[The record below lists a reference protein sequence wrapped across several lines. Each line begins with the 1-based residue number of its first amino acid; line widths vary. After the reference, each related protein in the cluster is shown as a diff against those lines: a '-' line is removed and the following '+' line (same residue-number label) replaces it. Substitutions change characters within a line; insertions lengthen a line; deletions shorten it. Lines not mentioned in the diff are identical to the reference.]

1 MRQKIIPILIV
12 LFGFALLSYP
22 FISNFI
28 FERSAGST
36 IKSYEKQAKTYDQKQ
51 KDKAL
56 KEAKEYNQAL
66 TRSAVQLTDPFK
78 TKKSDGETM
87 VYNNILNLD
96 QSGVMGYLEIP
107 CISVDLPIY
116 HGTDAEILERGV
128 GHLAASS
135 IPIGGKSTHSVLTG
149 HTGLSSAKLF
159 TDLTEMKKGDLF
171 FINVLGQTLAYKV
184 DQISVVRPKDTRKL
198 RIVDGKDYVTLVTC
212 TPYGVNDHRLLVRG
226 VRTKYVKNQKTNIR
240 QRNKDSQWMGT
251 YKRAIAIGLAIVIVL
266 VLSGKVYQK
275 IRRKKTEKYDK
286 MTKKKERRNEKK
298 IDQFIRIYL
307 NGNRNSYISLS

>member
-22 FISNFI
+22 FISNYM
-28 FERSAGST
+28 FEKSAGST
-36 IKSYEKQAKTYDQKQ
+36 IESYKKQFKTYDQKQ
-51 KDKAL
+51 KEKAL
-56 KEAKEYNQAL
+56 KEAKEYNQDL

-78 TKKSDGETM
+78 AKKSDGETM

-107 CISVDLPIY
+107 CISVNLPIY

-135 IPIGGKSTHSVLTG
+135 IPVGGKSTHSVLTG

-159 TDLTEMKKGDLF
+159 TDLTEMKKEDLF
-171 FINVLGQTLAYKV
+171 FIHVLDRTLAYKV
-184 DQISVVRPKDTRKL
+184 DQISVVRPEDTRKL
-198 RIVDGKDYVTLVTC
+198 QIVKGKDYVTLVTC

-226 VRTKYVKNQKTNIR
+226 VRTKYVKKQRSSIRLRNQ
-240 QRNKDSQWMGT
+240 DSQWMRT
-251 YKRAIAIGLAIVIVL
+251 YKKAIAIGLMIVTALIL
-266 VLSGKVYQK
+266 LGKVFQK
-275 IRRKKTEKYDK
+275 LHRKKTEHRQINR
-286 MTKKKERRNEKK
+286 KKGREE
-298 IDQFIRIYL
+298 
-307 NGNRNSYISLS
+307 

>member
-12 LFGFALLSYP
+12 LLGFALLSYP
-22 FISNFI
+22 FISNYM
-28 FERSAGST
+28 FEKSAGST
-36 IKSYEKQAKTYDQKQ
+36 IESYKKQSKTYDQKQ
-51 KDKAL
+51 KEKAL
-56 KEAKEYNQAL
+56 KEAKEYNQDL

-78 TKKSDGETM
+78 AKKSDGETM

-107 CISVDLPIY
+107 CISVNLPIY
-116 HGTDAEILERGV
+116 HGTDAEILERGA

-135 IPIGGKSTHSVLTG
+135 LPIGGKSTHSVLTG

-184 DQISVVRPKDTRKL
+184 DEISVVRPEDVRKL
-198 RIVDGKDYVTLVTC
+198 QIVDGKDYVTLVTC

-226 VRTKYVKNQKTNIR
+226 VRTKYVKNQKTKIR
-240 QRNKDSQWMGT
+240 PRNKGSQWMST
-251 YKRAIAIGLAIVIVL
+251 YKRAIAIGLAIVMAL
-266 VLSGKVYQK
+266 ALSGKVYQK
-275 IRRKKTEKYDK
+275 LRRKKTEKIRQK
-286 MTKKKERRNEKK
+286 EGETK
-298 IDQFIRIYL
+298 
-307 NGNRNSYISLS
+307 

>member
-1 MRQKIIPILIV
+1 MKQKIIPILIV

-22 FISNFI
+22 FISNYI
-28 FERSAGST
+28 FEKSAGST

-51 KDKAL
+51 KDKAFQ
-56 KEAKEYNQAL
+56 EAKEYNEDL
-66 TRSAVQLTDPFK
+66 TKSAVQLTDPFK
-78 TKKSDGETM
+78 AKKSDGETM
-87 VYNNILNLD
+87 IYNNILNLD
-96 QSGVMGYLEIP
+96 HSGVMGYLEIP

-135 IPIGGKSTHSVLTG
+135 IPVGGKSTHSVLTG

-184 DQISVVRPKDTRKL
+184 DQISVVRPEDTRKL
-198 RIVDGKDYVTLVTC
+198 QIVDGKDYVTLVTC

-226 VRTKYVKNQKTNIR
+226 VRTKYVKNQKTKIR
-240 QRNKDSQWMGT
+240 PRNKDSLWMGT
-251 YKRAIAIGLAIVIVL
+251 YKRAIAIGLAIVMAL
-266 VLSGKVYQK
+266 VL
-275 IRRKKTEKYDK
+275 
-286 MTKKKERRNEKK
+286 
-298 IDQFIRIYL
+298 
-307 NGNRNSYISLS
+307 

>member
-22 FISNFI
+22 FISNYM
-28 FERSAGST
+28 FEKSAGST
-36 IKSYEKQAKTYDQKQ
+36 IESYKKQSKTYDQKQ
-51 KDKAL
+51 KEKAL
-56 KEAKEYNQAL
+56 KEAKEYNQDL

-78 TKKSDGETM
+78 AKKNNGETM

-107 CISVDLPIY
+107 CISVNLPIY
-116 HGTDAEILERGV
+116 HGTDAEILERGA

-135 IPIGGKSTHSVLTG
+135 FPIGGKSTHSVLTG

-184 DQISVVRPKDTRKL
+184 DQISVVKPEDTRKL
-198 RIVDGKDYVTLVTC
+198 QIVDGKDYVTLVTC

-226 VRTKYVKNQKTNIR
+226 VRTKYVKDQKTKIR

-251 YKRAIAIGLAIVIVL
+251 YKRAIAIGLAIVMAL

-275 IRRKKTEKYDK
+275 LRRKKTEKIRQK
-286 MTKKKERRNEKK
+286 EGETK
-298 IDQFIRIYL
+298 
-307 NGNRNSYISLS
+307 